1 MSPAII
7 FTKQGVN
14 IMSLKSNNQE
24 ENKTVEQVSFDDL
37 VKSTEAIADGVYIT
51 ITGRTPEYHP
61 DYEVFKAYEMDVG
74 DWIEGKPEV
83 SIIHKDEKS
92 YDAIHLRII
101 DDTAEEILDCYANYP
116 RADEE
121 GMVKNLTR
129 DFDFYRNAFDFIYS
143 VLKTKGDKYVL
154 DKNGEEYTKFRRVHL
169 IGFARLV
176 DQQSKVR
183 VEITEGCNDSE
194 YNSWQ
199 IINME

>member
-1 MSPAII
+1 
-7 FTKQGVN
+7 
-14 IMSLKSNNQE
+14 MSLKSNNQE
-24 ENKTVEQVSFDDL
+24 ENKTVEQVSFEDL
-37 VKSTEAIADGVYIT
+37 VKTTEGTADGNYTT
-51 ITGRTPEYHP
+51 ITGKTTEYHP

-74 DWIEGKPEV
+74 DWIEGRPEL
-83 SIIHKDEKS
+83 SIIPKKEKS

-121 GMVKNLTR
+121 GMVKNLTK

-143 VLKTKGDKYVL
+143 VLKTKGDKYVV
-154 DKNGEEYTKFRRVHL
+154 DKNGDEYTKFRRVHL

>member
-7 FTKQGVN
+7 FTKHGVN
-14 IMSLKSNNQE
+14 IMALKEKPNE
-24 ENKTVEQVSFDDL
+24 EITFEDL
-37 VKSTEAIADGVYIT
+37 VKTTEGTSDENYTT
-51 ITGRTPEYHP
+51 ITGRATEYHP

-74 DWIEGKPEV
+74 DWIEGRPEL
-83 SIIHKDEKS
+83 SIIPKKEKS

-101 DDTAEEILDCYANYP
+101 DDSAEEILDCYANYP

-121 GMVKNLTR
+121 GMVKNLTK

-143 VLKTKGDKYVL
+143 ILKTKGDKYVV
-154 DKNGEEYTKFRRVHL
+154 DKNGDEYTKFRRVHL

>member
-1 MSPAII
+1 
-7 FTKQGVN
+7 
-14 IMSLKSNNQE
+14 MSLKSNNQE
-24 ENKTVEQVSFDDL
+24 ENKTVEQVNFEDL
-37 VKSTEAIADGVYIT
+37 VKTTEGTADGNYTT
-51 ITGRTPEYHP
+51 ITGKTTEYHP

-74 DWIEGKPEV
+74 DWIEGRPEL
-83 SIIHKDEKS
+83 SIIPKKEKS

-121 GMVKNLTR
+121 GMVKNLTK

-143 VLKTKGDKYVL
+143 VLKTKGDKYVV

-183 VEITEGCNDSE
+183 VEITEGSNDSE